1 MKKENNVRHI
11 ILIGFMGAG
20 KSTVGKR
27 LAKACNRKF
36 IDTDQKIEA
45 ETGRVISDI
54 FAQDGEEFFRDLE
67 TELLKK
73 LKTQQEPLVIAV
85 GGGLPVRAINRT
97 LLKELGTVVY
107 LKAEV
112 DTLEK
117 RLQGSVTRPK
127 LLGGNLRERILSLM
141 EAREEFYQDAAEI
154 VYDTDGKSLPE
165 VVCGLREKIFP

>member
-1 MKKENNVRHI
+1 MKEENNVRHI

-85 GGGLPVRAINRT
+85 GGGLPVRAINRI

-127 LLGGNLRERILSLM
+127 LLGGNLRGRILSLM

-154 VYDTDGKSLPE
+154 VYHTDGKSLPE
-165 VVCGLREKIFP
+165 VVCDLKEKIFP